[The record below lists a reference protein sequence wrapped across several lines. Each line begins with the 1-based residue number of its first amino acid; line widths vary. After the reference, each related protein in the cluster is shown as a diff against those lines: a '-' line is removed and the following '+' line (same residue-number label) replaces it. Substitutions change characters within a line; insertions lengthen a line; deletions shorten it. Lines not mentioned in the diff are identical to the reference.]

1 MPETTGAYAPMSAVP
16 RRAVAL
22 TVATVM
28 TLATV
33 LALAVSAA
41 HAQSRSSLPRV
52 IATTDGEQDDLASMH
67 RFIMYTDEFDVA
79 GIVQSTS
86 RFHHAGDASAV
97 PPISSQ
103 SWLGSDWIHAMIR
116 NYATAYPKLVAN
128 DPAYPTPESL
138 DSVVK
143 AVNNT

>member
-1 MPETTGAYAPMSAVP
+1 MPSSSGAFAPPSEVA
-16 RRAVAL
+16 RRGVSRGATLTAL
-22 TVATVM
+22 TAMAFALMLGLMAAT
-28 TLATV
+28 AT
-33 LALAVSAA
+33 
-41 HAQSRSSLPRV
+41 AQSRASLPRV

-128 DPAYPTPESL
+128 DPAY
-138 DSVVK
+138 
-143 AVNNT
+143 